1 MIYDEIM
8 KTQQAFTL
16 IELMVT
22 LAVVA
27 ILVMVA
33 LPNTQSMLLNNQI
46 ISKTNDLISAI
57 NYARTVAIEEPNRD
71 IVIEPLDSS
80 WTSKGWQITENIGG
94 TEEILKIFEYSDSIL
109 VKKTAGKCNASDSTS
124 ICYKAKGRI
133 QHRYQFLICHPNY
146 PQGARIVRIEKIGR
160 ASTESCALGE
170 GSCPSSCS

>member
-1 MIYDEIM
+1 M

-16 IELMVT
+16 IEILVT

-27 ILVMVA
+27 ILVTVA

-46 ISKTNDLISAI
+46 ISKTNDFISAI
-57 NYARTVAIEEPNRD
+57 NYVRTEAILNPGR
-71 IVIEPLDSS
+71 ILQIEPLDSS
-80 WTSKGWQITENIGG
+80 WNNKGWQIIENIGG

-109 VKKTAGKCNASDSTS
+109 VKKTAGQCSASDLTS

-133 QHRYQFLICHPNY
+133 QYPYQFLICHPNY